1 MTIRWRG
8 KLSID
13 GGLIDA
19 DHRHL
24 IAIVN
29 RFDGDCA
36 AEGNRPAL
44 RRALSDLRQ
53 FARRHFVRE
62 ERLMREAGYP
72 PERMREHENAH
83 RTLIARLDTLVRH
96 YETST
101 GDDALAEVVWETADL
116 LKHWLTDHLVGFD
129 LPLKPYLTR
138 PHLRRS
144 VRLAAPRATAARF
157 WAARA

>member
-1 MTIRWRG
+1 MAIRWRG

-13 GGLIDA
+13 GGPLDA

-24 IAIVN
+24 LAIVN
-29 RFDGDCA
+29 RFDADCA

-44 RRALSDLRQ
+44 QRALSDLRQ

-72 PERMREHENAH
+72 PERVREHENAH
-83 RTLIARLDTLVRH
+83 RTLIARLGTLVRH
-96 YETST
+96 YETSA
-101 GDDALAEVVWETADL
+101 GDDDLAEVVWETADL
-116 LKHWLTDHLVGFD
+116 LKHWLADHLVRFD
-129 LPLKPYLTR
+129 LPLKPYLK
-138 PHLRRS
+138 RS
-144 VRLAAPRATAARF
+144 ARLSAPRATAARF